1 MIPLMIHMKKAPQ
14 RILFVDDEP
23 YHSRQYV
30 EELELAGYEVIAVS
44 TVKSALAQAK
54 TRDFDAVILDVMLP
68 PGGLG
73 YRETQGGYKTGIALA
88 KKLRDAL
95 PDARILALTLST
107 DPEVERWFTNDDSVA
122 YASKI
127 SVSPHDLARLV
138 ENLIAGERRPRVFI
152 VHGRNIR
159 ALSGLK
165 SFLNKEFGIA
175 DPIVL
180 AERPS
185 KGRTL
190 IEKFEQHAQN
200 IDVVFVLATADDLGR
215 LAKSSGAGKP
225 RARQNVVFELGFFLG
240 ALKRTSGRVVLLYED
255 AVELPSDL
263 SGVVYINITKGIGS
277 AEAEVRREL
286 AGWID

>member
-1 MIPLMIHMKKAPQ
+1 MTHMKRMPL

-44 TVKSALAQAK
+44 TVKSALAQAES
-54 TRDFDAVILDVMLP
+54 RDFDAVILDVMLP

-88 KKLRDAL
+88 KRLRDTL

-127 SVSPHDLARLV
+127 NVSPRDLARLV
-138 ENLIAGERRPRVFI
+138 ENLVAGDRHPRVFI

-159 ALSGLK
+159 ALSELK
-165 SFLNKEFGIA
+165 SFLNNAFGIS
-175 DPIVL
+175 DSIVL
-180 AERPS
+180 AEQPS

-190 IEKFEQHAQN
+190 IEKFEKYAQN
-200 IDVVFVLATADDLGR
+200 VDVVFVLATADDLGR
-215 LAKSSGAGKP
+215 LAKSSGSGRP